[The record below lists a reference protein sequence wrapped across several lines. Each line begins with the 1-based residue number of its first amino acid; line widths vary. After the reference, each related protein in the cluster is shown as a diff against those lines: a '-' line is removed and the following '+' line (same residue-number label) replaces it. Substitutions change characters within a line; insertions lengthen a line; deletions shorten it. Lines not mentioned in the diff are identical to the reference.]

1 MALAGSHCRRFSAAR
16 WLPLCTVK
24 VHFPHPG
31 AGIQPDPRMQLPGAV
46 AAEPKSAGGDAE
58 RVPGAQGWVVAGNG
72 LVEVNGHRL
81 RRSDLP
87 VGRRARKRSA
97 PPCTLF
103 EHMSVCYRCDRA
115 PVLFSVREHAQ
126 QRRRRPAGPHPV
138 DVAALRAGP
147 GDHLGASPAVQAQ
160 PGPIPRGLH
169 DRRSLFRA
177 DVAASARDVR
187 GALQA
192 GVDPIRLIRPGHDID
207 PTGPRPTRQVTAL
220 DALADYLA
228 KGLPPPE

>member
-1 MALAGSHCRRFSAAR
+1 MRGRYRHIDQVGQLRIGYARRRSGPED
-16 WLPLCTVK
+16 L
-24 VHFPHPG
+24 
-31 AGIQPDPRMQLPGAV
+31 
-46 AAEPKSAGGDAE
+46 DASG
-58 RVPGAQGWVVAGNG
+58 R
-72 LVEVNGHRL
+72 LSRL
-81 RRSDLP
+81 RVSLAT
-87 VGRRARKRSA
+87 GS
-97 PPCTLF
+97 
-103 EHMSVCYRCDRA
+103 RCDRA

-138 DVAALRAGP
+138 DVTALRAGP

-160 PGPIPRGLH
+160 PGPVPRGLH

-207 PTGPRPTRQVTAL
+207 PTGPRPTHQVTAL

-228 KGLPPPE
+228 KSLPPAE